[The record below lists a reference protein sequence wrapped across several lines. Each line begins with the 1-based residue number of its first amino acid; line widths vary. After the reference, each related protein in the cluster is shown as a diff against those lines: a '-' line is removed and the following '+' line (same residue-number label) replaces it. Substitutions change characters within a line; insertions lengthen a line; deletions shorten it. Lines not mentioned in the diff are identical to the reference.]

1 MAIEQKIGSAKGCW
15 LAFEALQCKEKE
27 IYRCSS
33 MTKVT
38 SNSSK
43 KNRTTLFFWH
53 YTLKQKS
60 GGYNSK
66 TQRNRETKT
75 LTIFL
80 RTQKSEF
87 LQLYK
92 FWNYFNEKQNFGKVR
107 GFVSNPQI
115 KPEIL
120 LFIEIIPELLKLKEF
135 WLLRKGFKVLVSLF
149 LRVLELQITQK
160 STKKSI
166 KNPTKYWNFLRLI
179 LKKVCTYY
187 LNHIKDESKYTR
199 AYVMRE
205 KKMKVF
211 QLLWKS

>member
-60 GGYNSK
+60 GRYNSK

-80 RTQKSEF
+80 RTQ
-87 LQLYK
+87 
-92 FWNYFNEKQNFGKVR
+92 
-107 GFVSNPQI
+107 
-115 KPEIL
+115 
-120 LFIEIIPELLKLKEF
+120 LKLKEF

-160 STKKSI
+160 STKKKYKKTLQNIGIFATDGSHPWGFI
-166 KNPTKYWNFLRLI
+166 PGMPIPAFPNPFVSVSLR
-179 LKKVCTYY
+179 
-187 LNHIKDESKYTR
+187 
-199 AYVMRE
+199 
-205 KKMKVF
+205 F
-211 QLLWKS
+211 QSLCSSPCKW